1 MATGPWGGLL
11 DQRVFR
17 VKIAFKLGQSN
28 CQTGF
33 HLRDVGVNTLDP
45 ADVVDLVR
53 PWADVNFRALLKT
66 TDSLVG
72 VDAENLVSKEGAS
85 HSFTTTAGSMAVDAT
100 TAGPSFLMVPISL
113 KGERRTRYG
122 QGRMLWPVVN
132 DLHTSENA
140 MTAAGQTLFQG
151 AIDELA
157 ELFIGPA
164 ITTSAHM
171 INLHEL
177 LPATR
182 PHTGPEPLPE
192 VPATWYDVTSIRLN
206 TTISSLRSRKVNVG
220 S

>member
-1 MATGPWGGLL
+1 MPGPWGGVLN
-11 DQRVFR
+11 QRVFR

-45 ADVVDLVR
+45 DDVVELVR
-53 PWADVNFRALLKT
+53 PWADTHFRALLKV

-72 VDAENLVSKEGAS
+72 VDAMNLVSKEGAA
-85 HSFTTTAGSMAVDAT
+85 HSFTTTAGSMAVDAVT
-100 TAGPSFLMVPISL
+100 SGPSFLMVPITL

-132 DLHTSENA
+132 DLHTSGDA
-140 MTAAGQTLFQG
+140 LSAAGASTFQG
-151 AIDELA
+151 VIDELA

-164 ITTSAHM
+164 ITTNAHL

-177 LPATR
+177 LPSTR
-182 PHTGPEPLPE
+182 PHKGDEPLPE

-206 TTISSLRSRKVNVG
+206 TTLSSLKSRKVNVG